1 MVGLVVT
8 VSVLSI
14 GLPMVVFSRAILVLV
29 FLQVLLF
36 AVSEVIKSDI
46 LYISLLCSWPVRLVE
61 KANAYIAPQSEVSS
75 QLCRVL

>member
-1 MVGLVVT
+1 MITSELLGDHKSGAQWVVGLVVT

-46 LYISLLCSWPVRLVE
+46 L
-61 KANAYIAPQSEVSS
+61 
-75 QLCRVL
+75 